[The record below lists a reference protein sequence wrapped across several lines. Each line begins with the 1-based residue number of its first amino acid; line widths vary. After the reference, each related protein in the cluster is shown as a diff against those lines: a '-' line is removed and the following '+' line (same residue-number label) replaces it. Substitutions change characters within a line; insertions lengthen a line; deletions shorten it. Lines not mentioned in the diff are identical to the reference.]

1 MKIIMTCCLL
11 IYLAVGSAI
20 RPACSQDSSMPADAA
35 VYIIWPRDHQVIRSG
50 KLWLRMGLQNAGIAP
65 AGVTQPRTGHHH
77 LLIDTDLPPLDAPI
91 PADKNHLHFGSG
103 QTEVRLELPPG
114 QHTLQLLLGDA
125 NHMPHNP
132 PLYSQQIT
140 ITVPEP

>member
-1 MKIIMTCCLL
+1 MKFIITYCLL
-11 IYLAVGSAI
+11 IYLGLGLAI
-20 RPACSQDSSMPADAA
+20 RPAFSQDSSMPADAA
-35 VYIIWPRDHQVIRSG
+35 IYIIWPHDQQVIRSG
-50 KLWLRMGLQNAGIAP
+50 KLWLRMGLRNAGIAP

-103 QTEVRLELPPG
+103 QTEVRLELPSG

-125 NHMPHNP
+125 NHMPHHP